1 MQKKF
6 QCNNMRAFLKSKY
19 GKFFLAIIL
28 GFGLST
34 LFRKTCKDKKCMKFK
49 GPTLEDIQE
58 KTYEYDKKCY
68 QFDTKAVKCNPV
80 KRIVSFA

>member
-19 GKFFLAIIL
+19 GRFFLAIIL

-34 LFRKTCKDKKCMKFK
+34 LFRKTCKDKKCMEFK
-49 GPTLEDIQE
+49 GPTLEEIQE
-58 KTYEYDKKCY
+58 KTYQYDKKCY
-68 QFDTKAVKCNPV
+68 QFEPKAAKCNPV
-80 KRIVSFA
+80 KRIVEFA

>member
-49 GPTLEDIQE
+49 GPTLEEIQE

-68 QFDTKAVKCNPV
+68 QFDTKAVQCNPV

>member
-1 MQKKF
+1 
-6 QCNNMRAFLKSKY
+6 MRAFLKSKY
-19 GKFFLAIIL
+19 GKVILAAIL

-49 GPTLEDIQE
+49 GPTLEEIQE

-68 QFDTKAVKCNPV
+68 QFDTKAVSCNPV

>member
-1 MQKKF
+1 
-6 QCNNMRAFLKSKY
+6 MRAFLKSKY
-19 GKFFLAIIL
+19 GRFILAIIL

-49 GPTLEDIQE
+49 GPTLEEIQE

-68 QFDTKAVKCNPV
+68 QFDTKAVPCNPV

>member
-1 MQKKF
+1 
-6 QCNNMRAFLKSKY
+6 MRAFLKSKY
-19 GKFFLAIIL
+19 GKFLLAIIL

-49 GPTLEDIQE
+49 GPTLEEIQE

-68 QFDTKAVKCNPV
+68 QFDTKAVSCNPV

>member
-1 MQKKF
+1 
-6 QCNNMRAFLKSKY
+6 MRAFLKSKY

-49 GPTLEDIQE
+49 GPTLEEIQE

-68 QFDTKAVKCNPV
+68 QFDTKAVSCNPV

>member
-19 GKFFLAIIL
+19 GKLILAIIL

-34 LFRKTCKDKKCMKFK
+34 LFRKTCKEKTCMQFK
-49 GPTLEDIQE
+49 GPTLEEIQE
-58 KTYEYDKKCY
+58 KTYQYDKKCY
-68 QFDTKAVKCNPV
+68 QFDPKAAKCNPV
-80 KRIVSFA
+80 KRIVEFA

>member
-1 MQKKF
+1 
-6 QCNNMRAFLKSKY
+6 MRAFLKSKY
-19 GKFFLAIIL
+19 GKVILAAIL

-49 GPTLEDIQE
+49 GPTLEEIQE
-58 KTYEYDKKCY
+58 KTYKYDKKCY
-68 QFDTKAVKCNPV
+68 QFDTKAVPCSPV

>member
-1 MQKKF
+1 
-6 QCNNMRAFLKSKY
+6 MRAFLKSKY

-49 GPTLEDIQE
+49 GPTLEEIQE

-68 QFDTKAVKCNPV
+68 KFDTKAVQCNPV

>member
-19 GKFFLAIIL
+19 GRLILAVIL

-34 LFRKTCKDKKCMKFK
+34 LFRKTCKEKKCLKFK
-49 GPTLEDIQE
+49 GPTLKEIEE
-58 KTYEYDKKCY
+58 KTYEYDKQCY
-68 QFDTKAVKCNPV
+68 QFKPTPAKCNPE

>member
-1 MQKKF
+1 
-6 QCNNMRAFLKSKY
+6 MRAFLKSKY
-19 GKFFLAIIL
+19 GRVILAAIL

-49 GPTLEDIQE
+49 GPTLEEIQE

-68 QFDTKAVKCNPV
+68 QFDTKAVSCNPV

>member
-1 MQKKF
+1 
-6 QCNNMRAFLKSKY
+6 MRAFLKSKY
-19 GKFFLAIIL
+19 GKVILAVIL

-49 GPTLEDIQE
+49 GPTLEEIEE

-68 QFDTKAVKCNPV
+68 QFDTKAVSCNPV

>member
-1 MQKKF
+1 
-6 QCNNMRAFLKSKY
+6 MRAFLKSKY
-19 GKFFLAIIL
+19 GRFILAIIL

-49 GPTLEDIQE
+49 GPTLEEIEE

-68 QFDTKAVKCNPV
+68 QFDTKAVSCNPV

>member
-1 MQKKF
+1 
-6 QCNNMRAFLKSKY
+6 MRAFLKSKY
-19 GKFFLAIIL
+19 GKFILAIVL

-34 LFRKTCKDKKCMKFK
+34 LFRKTCKNKKCMKFK
-49 GPTLEDIQE
+49 GPTLEEIQE

-68 QFDTKAVKCNPV
+68 QFDTKAVSCNPV